1 MSKIDIE
8 LGKFII
14 DFVKKQSTTPEDFSL
29 FLITEETYI
38 RIHKGN
44 LEMGK
49 NYVDTVVLNPKK
61 LSLDR
66 GEILSAFSKMDF
78 LLTELIHLLIIDYS
92 KIKREMVNA
101 VLKNGNLHRRIELL
115 KKLELINNNQCKQLK
130 KLKNVRNGF
139 AHSWDYKE
147 VFYKEQRIDKI
158 FEEFKKDLKESWLLL
173 VDIYKEQQK
182 KVNLDEIRE
191 LLKMG

>member
-14 DFVKKQSTTPEDFSL
+14 DLVKKSPTIPEDFSL

-44 LEMGK
+44 LDMGK

-66 GEILSAFSKMDF
+66 GEILSIFSKMDF
-78 LLTELIHLLIIDYS
+78 LLNELIHLSVIDS
-92 KIKREMVNA
+92 KINSEIVNA
-101 VLKNGNLHRRIELL
+101 VLKNGNIHRRI
-115 KKLELINNNQCKQLK
+115 
-130 KLKNVRNGF
+130 
-139 AHSWDYKE
+139 
-147 VFYKEQRIDKI
+147 
-158 FEEFKKDLKESWLLL
+158 
-173 VDIYKEQQK
+173 
-182 KVNLDEIRE
+182 
-191 LLKMG
+191 